1 MGKVVANQSA
11 MEAKTADL
19 GINKEIGCFQQ
30 ILAGQTCKT
39 SHTQIWITIARYG
52 TLNVA
57 SLSTASKVRGLVK
70 L

>member
-1 MGKVVANQSA
+1 MGKAVANAWA

-39 SHTQIWITIARYG
+39 SHTQI
-52 TLNVA
+52 
-57 SLSTASKVRGLVK
+57 
-70 L
+70 